1 MDIDEAF
8 IRSVFKDTRMTAKY
22 MDVLVS
28 AGALEMYQ
36 TAFTSKE
43 FDPDNNYEL
52 YEFVGDSVI
61 GEALVWYFY
70 SAFPQLHCTAGIKTI
85 NRLKIVHASSESF
98 SEIARALGFLPRI
111 KASAPELADED
122 KTQHL
127 LEDVLEAFVGVTK
140 IVLTSAF
147 GLPGV
152 GNQVV
157 FNFVFAIFDKKN
169 ISFAPEDLYDA
180 KTRLKELFDNRTES
194 NPIFVRFENPVYE
207 EFVDANKTMLTRLV
221 FKKNRSVVFVGEGR
235 TKQAREKSAA
245 QKAIA
250 YLRSAGYKTE
260 KQFAPFCS

>member
-1 MDIDEAF
+1 MDLDKAF
-8 IRSVFKDTRMTAKY
+8 ILNVFKDSKIVPKY

-28 AGALEMYQ
+28 VSALEMYQ

-43 FDPDNNYEL
+43 YNPEKNYEL

-70 SAFPQLHCTAGIKTI
+70 SVFPQLHCAAGIKTI

-98 SEIARALGFLPRI
+98 SEIARSLDFLPRI
-111 KASAPELADED
+111 KATEIELADED

-140 IVLTSAF
+140 IVLTEAF

-152 GNQVV
+152 GNQIVY
-157 FNFVFAIFDKKN
+157 NFIFSIFDKKK

-180 KTRLKELFDNRTES
+180 KTRLKELFDNRTEN
-194 NPIFVRFENPVYE
+194 NPIFVKFDNPVYE
-207 EFVDANKTMLTRLV
+207 EIVDVNNVMLTRLW
-221 FKKNRSVVFVGEGR
+221 FKKNKTVMFFGEGR
-235 TKQAREKSAA
+235 TKQAREKNAA

-250 YLRSAGYKTE
+250 YLKDKGYRTE
-260 KQFAPFCS
+260 KQFVPFCA